1 MYFLLV
7 PLSAYVIQIGGTQFA
22 GPNSVTVTF
31 LNWTI
36 WSLVRL
42 LQPAGLGLAKDQDC
56 SCTAPKAVFWT
67 VGIHSCSFGLHVALA
82 LRTRAEYINST
93 LSHTVGVPY
102 SKCYNRAQ
110 A

>member
-36 WSLVRL
+36 WSLVSGQTL
-42 LQPAGLGLAKDQDC
+42 ATGWAWSCKGPGLFLH
-56 SCTAPKAVFWT
+56 CTEG
-67 VGIHSCSFGLHVALA
+67 GILDG
-82 LRTRAEYINST
+82 
-93 LSHTVGVPY
+93 GY
-102 SKCYNRAQ
+102 SLM
-110 A
+110 